1 MSEERDGVADA
12 AVLLISLGEDA
23 AAEVIRRLS
32 PREAEILGKAMAE
45 IQMASDEEINDV
57 LGRLS
62 GEMNKSSLLIED
74 SGAYVRSVMT
84 RALGEN
90 KASVLIDRIMEAP
103 DSPGIEN
110 LRWMDAPSI
119 ASLLNAEHPQ
129 IVASVLVHLDPT
141 QASSVL
147 MLLPEDARGEIIM
160 RISTLSD
167 IQPAAMNELNEVLA
181 GLFSNPSKSSGGNSM
196 GGTKIAA
203 EILNYMGSGAEQK
216 VIGWIQEQ
224 DNDLAEEISDQMFVF
239 SDLMSL
245 DDKAIQLV
253 LREAQTDSL
262 IIALKGADPELRE
275 KVFKNMSQRAAESLK
290 EDLESRGPVKVSE
303 VEAEQKEILKAVKRL
318 ADEGQIVVGT
328 GGDDGYV

>member
-1 MSEERDGVADA
+1 MSEERDGAVDA
-12 AVLLISLGEDA
+12 AVLLISMGEEA

-32 PREAEILGKAMAE
+32 PKEAEIIGKAMAE
-45 IQMASDEEINDV
+45 IKVASEEDINTV
-57 LGRLS
+57 LMRLS
-62 GEMNKSSLLIED
+62 EDMDQTSMLIED
-74 SGAYVRSVMT
+74 SSAYVRSVMT

-119 ASLLNAEHPQ
+119 ASLLRAEHPQ
-129 IVASVLVHLDPT
+129 IVASVLVHLDSN
-141 QASSVL
+141 QASAVL
-147 MLLPEDARGEIIM
+147 MLLPEDVRGEIIM
-160 RISTLSD
+160 RISTLVD

-181 GLFSNPSKSSGGNSM
+181 GLFSSPTSSAGGNTM
-196 GGTKIAA
+196 GGTKTAA

-216 VIGWIQEQ
+216 VISWIQEQ
-224 DNDLAEEISDQMFVF
+224 DNDLAEKISDQMFVF
-239 SDLMSL
+239 SDLMGL

-318 ADEGQIVVGT
+318 ADEGQIVVGS